1 MHKKC
6 TFSAHF
12 VHKISMFVHFKM
24 YKCTKIRDYF
34 RENVFPFFPI
44 FLNIFLIF
52 LKNIFGKIREN
63 WKNMGK
69 LGKCWEK
76 IVKKWENVF
85 PKIVSDKNCIR
96 YISISWHHKSQ
107 IHYIKYIF
115 IFIRKGCNYIW
126 LTFGLAPF
134 ANGNDDLW
142 FYQSNFISTANI
154 LLWSFDLVLLLLLP
168 LPS

>member
-1 MHKKC
+1 MHEKC
-6 TFSAHF
+6 TKSAHL
-12 VHKISMFVHFKM
+12 VHLKCTSSAQNLDVCVVDVHFKM

-96 YISISWHHKSQ
+96 YISIS
-107 IHYIKYIF
+107 
-115 IFIRKGCNYIW
+115 
-126 LTFGLAPF
+126 
-134 ANGNDDLW
+134 
-142 FYQSNFISTANI
+142 
-154 LLWSFDLVLLLLLP
+154 
-168 LPS
+168 

>member
-12 VHKISMFVHFKM
+12 VRKISMFVHFKM
-24 YKCTKIRDYF
+24 YKCTKIMDYF

-52 LKNIFGKIREN
+52 VKNIFGKIREN
-63 WKNMGK
+63 WKNMEK

-76 IVKKWENVF
+76 SEKKLENAF

-96 YISISWHHKSQ
+96 YISIS
-107 IHYIKYIF
+107 
-115 IFIRKGCNYIW
+115 
-126 LTFGLAPF
+126 
-134 ANGNDDLW
+134 
-142 FYQSNFISTANI
+142 
-154 LLWSFDLVLLLLLP
+154 
-168 LPS
+168 